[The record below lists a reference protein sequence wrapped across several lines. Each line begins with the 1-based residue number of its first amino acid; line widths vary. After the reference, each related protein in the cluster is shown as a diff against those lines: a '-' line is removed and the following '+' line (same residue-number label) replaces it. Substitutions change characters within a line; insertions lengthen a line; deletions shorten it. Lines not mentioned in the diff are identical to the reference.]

1 MTHPLQATIEEL
13 WERRSEL
20 SPQSAPTTIAAIESV
35 IGDLDAGKLRVAEKI
50 AGEWFT
56 HQWIKKAVLLSFRVR
71 DNRVQE
77 AGDIRFFDKVDTK
90 FEGWSEEQF
99 RQGGFRVVPG
109 TIVRKGSFVA
119 RNAVLMPS
127 FVNIGAYVDEA
138 TMVDTW
144 VTVGSCA
151 QIGKNVHLSGGV
163 GIGGVLEP
171 LQANPTIIEDN
182 CFIGARSE
190 VVEGVIVGENS
201 VVSMGVY
208 LGQSTPI
215 YDRETGEVS
224 YGRIPP
230 GSVVISGSLP
240 KADGKYSLYA
250 AIIVK
255 KVDAQTRSK
264 TSINELLRA

>member
-35 IGDLDAGKLRVAEKI
+35 IGDLDSGKLRVAEKI

-99 RQGGFRVVPG
+99 RQGGVRVVPG
-109 TIVRKGSFVA
+109 TIVRKGSYVA

-144 VTVGSCA
+144 ATVGSCA

-171 LQANPTIIEDN
+171 LQAGPV
-182 CFIGARSE
+182 FIGDGAMIGSRSMI
-190 VVEGVIVGENS
+190 VEGARVGEGGLHQRYQLAL
-201 VVSMGVY
+201 VAAEAARDEPGAE
-208 LGQSTPI
+208 LQ
-215 YDRETGEVS
+215 RERHHV
-224 YGRIPP
+224 
-230 GSVVISGSLP
+230 
-240 KADGKYSLYA
+240 
-250 AIIVK
+250 
-255 KVDAQTRSK
+255 
-264 TSINELLRA
+264 